1 MSERKSVSLATVEG
15 IIERLDRINRRLI
28 AVVVLLIVLLV
39 GSNVFWIIYENQY
52 QDLSIEVEQDAE
64 EGTNNFAN
72 DGGIICNG
80 E

>member
-39 GSNVFWIIYENQY
+39 GSNVFWIVYENQY

-72 DGGIICNG
+72 DGGIIYNG

>member
-1 MSERKSVSLATVEG
+1 MSERKSVSIATVEG

-28 AVVVLLIVLLV
+28 AIIILLIILLV
-39 GSNVFWIIYENQY
+39 GSNTVWIIYENQY

-64 EGTNNFAN
+64 DETNNFAN
-72 DGGIICNG
+72 DGGIIYNG

>member
-1 MSERKSVSLATVEG
+1 MSERKSVSIATVEG

-64 EGTNNFAN
+64 DGTNNFAN
-72 DGGIICNG
+72 DGGIIYNG